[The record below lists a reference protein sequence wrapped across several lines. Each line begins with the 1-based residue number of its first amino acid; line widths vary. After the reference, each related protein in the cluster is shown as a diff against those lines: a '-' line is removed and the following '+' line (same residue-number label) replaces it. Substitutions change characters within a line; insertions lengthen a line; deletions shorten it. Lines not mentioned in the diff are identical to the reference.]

1 MKTIFAQNY
10 STLRMRSWGLRSISK
25 PQKYCVESQTS
36 QGNPNRTPARWWF
49 GSIVRIE
56 CTWLKKLRRVCVA
69 ITNRWP
75 EPSALKLLKIKMKIF
90 RKYKHLAA
98 LLVVLTMA
106 ACLVLAGAPLTLGIA
121 IVGLW
126 QLSQFAM
133 SQRMAICYIS
143 GLTPEQSAEFQSI
156 LLELNAEIP
165 KVKGNSEKISTLEKL
180 YDNMRGEVR
189 SLRKQLAGTNQ
200 NGVRVIN
207 GVVQV
212 SEDCAK
218 YLGSMF
224 VVKAIQ
230 DGKLKGSM
238 AESMLARAAEF
249 LGVETRAAMA
259 TTDVPLPV
267 AYGKQIAELVFTYG
281 TARKYCTVYPLSG
294 NSMKLPRLKTGEPQF
309 AFITI
314 SGAVPEK
321 VPQSEFITFTPGKA
335 GGIVRIPSEIEE
347 DSIFDLGQFVARYIA
362 REMAYWEAYCLF
374 LGDGTST
381 YNSISGVW
389 APATT
394 DSTVL
399 QLSAGNSSSDKI
411 TIANV
416 RTLRTKPIAAILRTG
431 MVTSHLV
438 RMLLA

>member
-1 MKTIFAQNY
+1 
-10 STLRMRSWGLRSISK
+10 
-25 PQKYCVESQTS
+25 
-36 QGNPNRTPARWWF
+36 
-49 GSIVRIE
+49 
-56 CTWLKKLRRVCVA
+56 
-69 ITNRWP
+69 
-75 EPSALKLLKIKMKIF
+75 LKLLKIKMKIF

-321 VPQSEFITFTPGKA
+321 VPQSEFIT
-335 GGIVRIPSEIEE
+335 
-347 DSIFDLGQFVARYIA
+347 RYIA
-362 REMAYWEAYCLF
+362 REMAYWEDYCLF

-381 YNSISGVW
+381 YNSISGVG
-389 APATT
+389 AQATT